1 MFKSVIETLSD
12 TEISVITNQLANVEI
27 PNKSIIKQLRGK
39 ANYNM
44 SEIKSNSEQDVLIQ
58 LLIEVGLELSE
69 RVLRQ

>member
-1 MFKSVIETLSD
+1 MFKSVLETLSD